1 MLDEPAAGLND
12 DETRGLVETVE
23 SLRGEGLTILLIE
36 HDMRVVMG
44 TADVVTVLDY
54 GRLVL
59 TGQPNDVATDAR
71 VIEAYLGGVPEG

>member
-1 MLDEPAAGLND
+1 MRRAAWS
-12 DETRGLVETVE
+12 RPW
-23 SLRGEGLTILLIE
+23 SRCASEGLTILLIE
-36 HDMRVVMG
+36 HDMKVVMG

-71 VIEAYLGGVPEG
+71 VIEAYLGGVPGG

>member
-1 MLDEPAAGLND
+1 
-12 DETRGLVETVE
+12 
-23 SLRGEGLTILLIE
+23 
-36 HDMRVVMG
+36 MG